1 VVSPSNI
8 EQHVLRLIQQRLAS
22 AYDVSPSA
30 IRLGTR
36 FREDL
41 NADSLDL
48 LELLIA
54 LQEELD
60 VIITDDEASNLITVS
75 DVIVFCARRLSS
87 PGTSPLQRSGVES
100 RDL

>member
-1 VVSPSNI
+1 MVSPSNI

-41 NADSLDL
+41 NTDSLDL

-87 PGTSPLQRSGVES
+87 PETSPL
-100 RDL
+100 